1 MSQLD
6 CTVTNCTYNKVDCC
20 CKGDILV
27 GGTHADCDEDTC
39 CESFSERSF
48 DSYSSS
54 IEHPSKTINIDC
66 EAINCAYNSNYK
78 CVADHV
84 DICGS
89 NAHAPSGT
97 LCATFTER
105 G

>member
-6 CTVTNCTYNKVDCC
+6 CTVTNCTFNKVDCC

-27 GGTHADCDEDTC
+27 GGSHADCDEDTC
-39 CESFSERSF
+39 CESFSERNNDSF
-48 DSYSSS
+48 TNS

-66 EAINCAYNSNYK
+66 EAMNCTYNSNYK
-78 CVADHV
+78 CIAERV
-84 DICGS
+84 DICGN

-97 LCATFTER
+97 LCATFVER
-105 G
+105 S